1 MRALAALAVVV
12 ALGTSAVAQTPPQE
26 EILGFALGQRAPEL
40 TNAHNL
46 QDLLGQD
53 IARDMTGLMVV
64 EQPNPRYQI
73 ELKDSRRLT
82 LWFDASKK
90 ERPIY
95 WIELV
100 QSYDPPPVPPDAY
113 DRIDKDLGGPADFE
127 IGGPTGA
134 PLGVL
139 LIKIDPTLPPE
150 QVTAIKQHINTV
162 VANRPKEP
170 GSQEDPF
177 IEPGGT
183 LQSWLEILGDTFR
196 GKLVGVYAMSARI
209 DGTLTVLID
218 TAAARRAQLETPK

>member
-1 MRALAALAVVV
+1 MRALAIAAMIV
-12 ALGTSAVAQTPPQE
+12 ALGTPALAQTPAGQ
-26 EILGFALGQRAPEL
+26 EILGFRLGQSAPVLREIQGFQTL
-40 TNAHNL
+40 F
-46 QDLLGQD
+46 GPE
-53 IARDMTGLMVV
+53 IARDMTGLMMV
-64 EQPNPRYQI
+64 ERPNPRYQI
-73 ELKDSRRLT
+73 ALKDSRRLT

-95 WIELV
+95 WIELA

-113 DRIDKDLGGPADFE
+113 DRIDQDLGGPADFE

-150 QVTAIKQHINTV
+150 QITAIKQHINAV

-183 LQSWLEILGDTFR
+183 LQSWLEVLGDSFR

-209 DGTLTVLID
+209 DGTVTVLID
-218 TAAARRAQLETPK
+218 TAAARRAQSAMPQ